1 MPGID
6 HKNLVAN
13 QFGPRA
19 LAYLASSVHSSGDDL
34 KELADTVTAQHFDLA
49 IDIGCGGGHATY
61 AIAPHVGEVVAYD
74 LSVEMLAV
82 VANESRRRGNTNVR
96 AEVGRAEQ
104 LPFADSTFDL
114 AVTRFSAH
122 HWNDV
127 RQGLVEAKRI
137 LKPTGRIIITD
148 VVSPEEPLLDTFLQ
162 TIEMLRDTSHVRDY
176 RVSEWIEMLQG
187 AGFSPGGIVQRSLQI
202 NFRDWIARMQT
213 PTTYADAI
221 RKLQTD
227 VSSDITRYFSITR
240 DGDFR
245 LDTMSV
251 SATISS

>member
-1 MPGID
+1 M
-6 HKNLVAN
+6 
-13 QFGPRA
+13 
-19 LAYLASSVHSSGDDL
+19 
-34 KELADTVTAQHFDLA
+34 
-49 IDIGCGGGHATY
+49 
-61 AIAPHVGEVVAYD
+61 AYD

-82 VANESRRRGNTNVR
+82 VTNESRRRGNTNVR

-187 AGFSPGGIVQRSLQI
+187 AGFSPGAIVQRSLQI

-213 PTTYADAI
+213 PAPYADAI
-221 RKLQTD
+221 RKLQAD
-227 VSSDITRYFSITR
+227 VSTDITRYFSITR

-245 LDTMSV
+245 LDTISV